1 MLKNSK
7 IYVGKVIHRRFKPKN
22 HYFKYRVFSLLID
35 LDDLNEIDNKIKLFS
50 YNKFNIISFFDKDH
64 GDRDGTSLK
73 NWVKKK
79 LENIGIDNKDVTI
92 KLFCYPRILGYVFNP
107 LSVFFIYDKYDK
119 IISIFYEVKNTF
131 GEQHTYIFKAEDN
144 ETLRNSCVKKFHV
157 SPFIDMECNY
167 KFRVNK
173 PSDKISVIIDQSDN
187 DGKLL
192 FALKNWVKKKLE
204 NIGID
209 NKEIKIKL
217 FCYPRIL
224 GYVFNPLSV
233 FFIYDKYDKII
244 SIFYEVKNTFG
255 EQHTYIFKAEDNETL
270 RNSCVK
276 KFHVSPFIDME
287 CNYKFRVNKPS
298 DKISVIIDQSDNDGK
313 LLFASQDGTAKE
325 FSNKNL
331 FVSYIFHPLMTF
343 KVIVAIHY
351 EAFKLW
357 LKGIKFIKKKINIKN
372 NSSVEKSE
380 FE

>member
-1 MLKNSK
+1 MLKSSR

-79 LENIGIDNKDVTI
+79 LENIGIDNK
-92 KLFCYPRILGYVFNP
+92 
-107 LSVFFIYDKYDK
+107 
-119 IISIFYEVKNTF
+119 EV
-131 GEQHTYIFKAEDN
+131 
-144 ETLRNSCVKKFHV
+144 
-157 SPFIDMECNY
+157 
-167 KFRVNK
+167 
-173 PSDKISVIIDQSDN
+173 
-187 DGKLL
+187 
-192 FALKNWVKKKLE
+192 
-204 NIGID
+204 
-209 NKEIKIKL
+209 KIKL

-244 SIFYEVKNTFG
+244 ALFYEVKNTFG